1 MRCNAAEAFLERGVE
16 PRLCQAQLAAEPG
29 VQPGFQRGQPLFHLG
44 VEAGEVELVQLSQ
57 ISPISRVHGIEP
69 IHELICDILPQLFV
83 ERKGELGCNRH
94 RRRLVKGPPRQYN
107 LRSAGA

>member
-57 ISPISRVHGIEP
+57 ISPISRVHGIGDMHISIP
-69 IHELICDILPQLFV
+69 IESPSS
-83 ERKGELGCNRH
+83 
-94 RRRLVKGPPRQYN
+94 P
-107 LRSAGA
+107 SARMNQSTSSFATFSPSFS